1 MAGYFELINAP
12 EGGYQ
17 LRLRGGEGEI
27 IALSVRYPTKQAAAA
42 GVSQTREFAASG
54 LIRDLSSERVG
65 NSGPEAA
72 AEARN

>member
-17 LRLRGGEGEI
+17 LRLRGGTGEI

-42 GVSQTREFAASG
+42 GVSQTREVAASG
-54 LIRDLSSERVG
+54 LIRDLSSEPAG
-65 NSGPEAA
+65 NSGSEAA
-72 AEARN
+72 DEARN